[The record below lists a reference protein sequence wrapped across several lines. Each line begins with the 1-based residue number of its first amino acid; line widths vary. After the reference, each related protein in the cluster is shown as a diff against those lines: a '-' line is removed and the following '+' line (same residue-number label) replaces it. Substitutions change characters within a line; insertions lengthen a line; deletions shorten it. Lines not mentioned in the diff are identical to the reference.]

1 MNKKVVAQV
10 LRLMPNYCHLVEMMK
25 KAGTFCA
32 TYTSNPKE
40 ITVPKVNCKTKKD
53 HWDVI
58 PPVNENMDANDGDA
72 VQTSVRRS
80 KCFILKHQS

>member
-40 ITVPKVNCKTKKD
+40 ITVPKVNCKTKKTTG
-53 HWDVI
+53 
-58 PPVNENMDANDGDA
+58 M
-72 VQTSVRRS
+72 
-80 KCFILKHQS
+80 